1 VALSLIVACAA
12 ACGGGGAGAGPGAA
26 SPADPAAPA
35 VAGPALDPVPWR
47 YEARFHEG
55 VLDVEARFAPGTT
68 GVPRVDDD
76 AGPYV
81 RDVTST
87 TDRGWRVVRYRYALD
102 EAARAIR
109 DVETASASGPMLVA
123 PPSTWLLHPDAETP
137 GLFRVHVTADAG
149 SSFVASTHPAADG
162 SPDTYEA
169 RADTLEGAGFAA
181 FGRFHVETVTS
192 GAARVLVAISPT
204 GLALTDAEI
213 AAWARSAVDAIGGYL
228 HGTFP
233 VRRTLVVLEG
243 GHAGSSTRGET
254 IGEGGPSVL
263 LRAGVGL
270 TRAKV
275 RDDWVMTHELI
286 HVVLPS
292 LTRDHMWLTEGIPT
306 YVEPIART
314 RAGLMAPEQMWKEL
328 VEGVPQGL
336 PAAGDQGLE
345 HTHTW
350 GRTYWGGSLFCLLAD
365 VRIREATGNA
375 RSFDDAIRG
384 IVATGA
390 DVESHWEMSQLLDVG
405 DRATGTHVLAQLYQE
420 QGLASTGVDLP
431 ALWRRLGV
439 SVEGGRAH
447 FDDAAP
453 LAAVRRGIAGR

>member
-1 VALSLIVACAA
+1 VALSLLVACAG
-12 ACGGGGAGAGPGAA
+12 ACGGATSGATPG
-26 SPADPAAPA
+26 PAAPEPPPSA
-35 VAGPALDPVPWR
+35 TAPLDPVPWR
-47 YEARFHEG
+47 YDARFHEG
-55 VLDVEARFAPGTT
+55 VVDVEARFAPGTS

-81 RDVTST
+81 RDVAST
-87 TDRGWRVVRYRYALD
+87 TERGWRVFRYRYALA
-102 EAARAIR
+102 EAAHAIR
-109 DVETASASGPMLVA
+109 DVETASASGDMLVA
-123 PPSTWLLHPDAETP
+123 PPSTWLIHPDAETP
-137 GLFRVHVTADAG
+137 GLFRLHVTADAG

-162 SPDTYEA
+162 APDTYEA

-192 GAARVLVAISPT
+192 GASRVLVAISPT
-204 GLALTDAEI
+204 GLSLTDAEVG
-213 AAWARSAVDAIGGYL
+213 AWAKSAVDAIGGYL
-228 HGTFP
+228 HGSFP
-233 VRRTLVVLEG
+233 VRRTLVVVEG
-243 GHAGSSTRGET
+243 GRASGPTRGET
-254 IGEGGPSVL
+254 IGEGGASVL
-263 LRAGVGL
+263 LRASTSL
-270 TRAKV
+270 TRANV
-275 RDDWVMTHELI
+275 RSDWVMTHELI

-336 PAAGDQGLE
+336 PEAGDQGLE
-345 HTHTW
+345 KTHTW

-375 RSFDDAIRG
+375 RSFDDAVRG

-390 DVESHWEMSQLLDVG
+390 DVESHWEMQQLLEVG
-405 DRATGTHVLAQLYQE
+405 DRATGTRVLGDLYKE
-420 QGLASTGVDLP
+420 HGLASTPVDLP

-439 SVEGGRAH
+439 SVEGGRAR

>member
-1 VALSLIVACAA
+1 VALSVVVACAV
-12 ACGGGGAGAGPGAA
+12 ACGGGTGAPRLGP
-26 SPADPAAPA
+26 PAPAVPA
-35 VAGPALDPVPWR
+35 VAGAQLDPVPWR
-47 YEARFHEG
+47 YEARFHDG
-55 VLDVEARFAPGTT
+55 VLDVEARFAPGTD

-81 RDVTST
+81 RDVAST
-87 TDRGWRVVRYRYALD
+87 TERGWRVVRYQYALA

-109 DVETASASGPMLVA
+109 DVETASASGDMLVA

-137 GLFRVHVTADAG
+137 GLFRLHVTADAG

-162 SPDTYEA
+162 APDTYEA
-169 RADTLEGAGFAA
+169 RADTLDGAGFAA
-181 FGRFHVETVTS
+181 FGRFHLETVTS

-204 GLALTDAEI
+204 GLSLTDAEVG
-213 AAWARSAVDAIGGYL
+213 AWAKSAVDAIGGYL
-228 HGTFP
+228 HGSFP
-233 VRRTLVVLEG
+233 VRRTLVVVE
-243 GHAGSSTRGET
+243 AGRGAGSTRGET

-263 LRAGVGL
+263 LRASTSL
-270 TRAKV
+270 TRATV
-275 RDDWVMTHELI
+275 RNDWVMTHELI

-292 LTRDHMWLTEGIPT
+292 LTRNHMWLTEGIPT

-336 PAAGDQGLE
+336 PEAGDQGLE
-345 HTHTW
+345 KTHTW

-390 DVESHWEMSQLLDVG
+390 DVESHWDMPKLLEVG
-405 DRATGTHVLAQLYQE
+405 DHATGTHVLAQLYEE
-420 QGLASTGVDLP
+420 QGLAPTGVDLP

-439 SVEGGRAH
+439 AVEGGRAR

>member
-1 VALSLIVACAA
+1 M
-12 ACGGGGAGAGPGAA
+12 
-26 SPADPAAPA
+26 
-35 VAGPALDPVPWR
+35 
-47 YEARFHEG
+47 
-55 VLDVEARFAPGTT
+55 
-68 GVPRVDDD
+68 PRVDDD
-76 AGPYV
+76 AGPFV
-81 RDVTST
+81 RDVTT
-87 TDRGWRVVRYRYALD
+87 TDERGWRVVRYHYALA
-102 EAARAIR
+102 EAAHAIR
-109 DVETASASGPMLVA
+109 DVETASASGAMLVA

-137 GLFRVHVTADAG
+137 GLFRLHVTADGG
-149 SSFVASTHPAADG
+149 STFVASTHPAADG

-169 RADTLEGAGFAA
+169 RADTLDGAGFAA

-192 GAARVLVAISPT
+192 GAAQVLVAISPT
-204 GLALTDAEI
+204 GLALTDAEV
-213 AAWARSAVDAIGGYL
+213 AAWAKSAVDAIGGYL
-228 HGTFP
+228 RGTFP
-233 VRRTLVVLEG
+233 VRRTLVVVEG
-243 GHAGSSTRGET
+243 RGGGGAVRGET

-263 LRAGVGL
+263 LRAGPSL
-270 TRAKV
+270 TRATV
-275 RDDWVMTHELI
+275 RSDWVMTHELI

-292 LTRDHMWLTEGIPT
+292 MTRDHMWLTEGIPT

-336 PAAGDQGLE
+336 PEPGDQGLE
-345 HTHTW
+345 KTHTW
-350 GRTYWGGSLFCLLAD
+350 GRTYWGGSLFCFLAD

-390 DVESHWEMSQLLDVG
+390 DVESHWEMPQLLEVG
-405 DRATGTHVLAQLYQE
+405 DRATGTHVLADLYAE
-420 QGLASTGVDLP
+420 HGLARTDVDLP

-439 SVEGGRAH
+439 SVEGGHVR